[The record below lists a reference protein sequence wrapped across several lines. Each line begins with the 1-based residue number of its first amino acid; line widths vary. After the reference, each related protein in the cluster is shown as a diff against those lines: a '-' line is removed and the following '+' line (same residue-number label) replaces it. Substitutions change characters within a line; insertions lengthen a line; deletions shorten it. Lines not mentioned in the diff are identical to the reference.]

1 MRSSRRTEP
10 DQTGAGRAPSNPAA
24 RDWDFLPD
32 FCSSASTLAVVLIA
46 ELIALVLTLVQSEW
60 VGNFWI
66 GWGWISLYLQWMA
79 LSGAAIL
86 CFLRRLAPPLPP
98 ALALALVYGLLL
110 AAAILIGLGVE
121 AVWPLANQPLE
132 GFLWRSTLAAAI
144 IDALV
149 LRYFYVL
156 GAWKSDVRAE
166 AEVRLEA
173 LESRLRP
180 HFLFNTLNTIL
191 VLIRRDA
198 ARAETAL
205 LNLADLFRSALETG
219 SSRSTLGQELDW
231 ARQYLALEEVRLGSK
246 LDVVWEI
253 DTLPRDAMVP
263 RLLLQP
269 IVENAVYHGIENTLA
284 GGRIEIRG
292 RRLDSRIELTITNPN
307 PYPAEGTVAPRHG
320 LALDILKRRLAL
332 VFPERLELL
341 RTEDRD
347 GHFTLRLTLPY
358 EPWKPEAS
366 RDGAR

>member
-1 MRSSRRTEP
+1 M
-10 DQTGAGRAPSNPAA
+10 AA
-24 RDWDFLPD
+24 RTPSDGAARNWDFLPD
-32 FCSSASTLAVVLIA
+32 FCSSSSTLTVVLIA

-60 VGNFWI
+60 VGNFWV
-66 GWGWISLYLQWMA
+66 GWGWTSLYLQWMA

-86 CFLRRLAPPLPP
+86 CFLRRFAPPLTR

-110 AAAILIGLGVE
+110 GAAILISLGVE
-121 AVWPLANQPLE
+121 ALWPFTSQPLG

-144 IDALV
+144 IDALL

-156 GAWKSDVRAE
+156 GRWKSDVRAE

-198 ARAETAL
+198 ERAEVAL

-231 ARQYLALEEVRLGSK
+231 ARQYLALEAVRLGSK
-246 LDVVWEI
+246 LEIVWEI
-253 DTLPRDAMVP
+253 DALPRDAMVP

-269 IVENAVYHGIENTLA
+269 IVENAVYHGIEKTLT
-284 GGRIEIRG
+284 GGRVEIRG
-292 RRLDSRIELTITNPN
+292 TRTGSRLELTITNP
-307 PYPAEGTVAPRHG
+307 YPGSAEVAGGSRHG

-332 VFPERLELL
+332 VFPDRLELL
-341 RTEDRD
+341 RTEDANGR
-347 GHFTLRLTLPY
+347 FTLRLTLPY
-358 EPWKPEAS
+358 EPWKPDATRE
-366 RDGAR
+366 GAH